1 MSCELRVFS
10 FKYMGIYE
18 AIKAIAGAGRVVC
31 DSGVAKNVRAD
42 EGVCDVEIAGK
53 APALG
58 VLLGD
63 AKEGVLTVPEEE
75 SVVVVVWATPTLAV
89 LVLAAQVAEVRV
101 RGGKL
106 GGLVNIETLTQ
117 KLNALVD
124 AFNTH
129 THPVS
134 GSVTLAP
141 SIPAA
146 SFTAG
151 DYEDDKVKH

>member
-1 MSCELRVFS
+1 
-10 FKYMGIYE
+10 MGIYE

-31 DSGVAKNVRAD
+31 DSGVATRVRAD

-63 AKEGVLTVPEEE
+63 AKEGVLTVPEEG

-89 LVLAAQVAEVRV
+89 LVLAAKVAEVRV

-129 THPVS
+129 THPAS
-134 GSVTLAP
+134 GGVTGAP

-151 DYEDDKVKH
+151 DYEDKKVKH

>member
-1 MSCELRVFS
+1 MRVFS
-10 FKYMGIYE
+10 FKYMDIYE
-18 AIKAIAGAGRVVC
+18 AIKAIADAGRVVC
-31 DSGVAKNVRAD
+31 DSGVAKNVRAN
-42 EGVCDVEIAGK
+42 EGLCDVEIAGK

-63 AKEGVLTVPEEE
+63 AERGVLTVPEDG

-106 GGLVNIETLTQ
+106 GGLVNIGALTQ
-117 KLNALVD
+117 KLNALVET
-124 AFNTH
+124 FNTH
-129 THPVS
+129 THPAS
-134 GSVTLAP
+134 GGATSVPSTL
-141 SIPAA
+141 AA

-151 DYEDDKVKH
+151 DYEDKNVKH

>member
-1 MSCELRVFS
+1 
-10 FKYMGIYE
+10 MGIYE
-18 AIKAIAGAGRVVC
+18 AIKAIASAGRVVC

-63 AKEGVLTVPEEE
+63 AERGVLTVPEEG

-89 LVLAAQVAEVRV
+89 LVLAAKVAEVRV

-106 GGLVNIETLTQ
+106 GGLVNIDALTQ
-117 KLNALVD
+117 KLNALVET
-124 AFNTH
+124 FNSH
-129 THPVS
+129 THPAS
-134 GSVTLAP
+134 GGATGAP
-141 SIPAA
+141 TAPAA
-146 SFTAG
+146 SFMAG
-151 DYEDDKVKH
+151 DYEDKNVKH